1 MYHEHQIAGVA
12 TQLKEVMTPEFK
24 LYSQQVKAN
33 ASALANK
40 LASLGYTIAS
50 GGTENHLVL
59 WDLKPQGI
67 TGSKYEKACDA
78 VCITLNKNCVPGDRS
93 AVTPGG
99 VRIGAP
105 ALTTRKMVEADFEQ
119 IAQFLHEVLQ
129 AALKIQE
136 KSGPKLKDFAA
147 LLDGDA
153 ELKSIRE
160 RVNKFA
166 TSFPMPGF
174 EIEGM
179 KYKDPNGP
187 PESS

>member
-1 MYHEHQIAGVA
+1 MA
-12 TQLKEVMTPEFK
+12 T
-24 LYSQQVKAN
+24 
-33 ASALANK
+33 
-40 LASLGYTIAS
+40 

-67 TGSKYEKACDA
+67 TGSKFEKACDA

-105 ALTTRKMVEADFEQ
+105 ALTTRKMVEEDFEQ
-119 IAQFLHEVLQ
+119 IAQFLHEVLEVS
-129 AALKIQE
+129 LKIQE
-136 KSGPKLKDFAA
+136 TSGKKLKDFVVA
-147 LLDGDA
+147 LEGNE
-153 ELKSIRE
+153 ELKAIRE

-174 EIEGM
+174 DPKEM
-179 KYKDPNGP
+179 KYQDPNGP